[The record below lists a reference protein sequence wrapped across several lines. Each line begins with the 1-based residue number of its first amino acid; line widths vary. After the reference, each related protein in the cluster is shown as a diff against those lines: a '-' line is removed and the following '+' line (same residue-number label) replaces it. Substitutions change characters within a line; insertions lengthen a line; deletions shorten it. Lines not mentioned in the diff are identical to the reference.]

1 MKDYWFKIKVSD
13 LLLNIGSEDKI
24 KFENKFVDSIDNLT
38 EDWIEWIVNLEW
50 LDHKTVRVR
59 LEKLKCNLQEICELS
74 WEKFLLEINVSDFE
88 MNFLALD
95 LQEIIENYGDEFWQI
110 DIKNLTIDISDMI
123 YQAIQLNKPISI
135 RSEKYSKINDI
146 KNEDY
151 TSNLNTINWIY
162 KNK

>member
-1 MKDYWFKIKVSD
+1 MKDYGFKIKVSD

-38 EDWIEWIVNLEW
+38 EDGIEGIVNLEG

-74 WEKFLLEINVSDFE
+74 GEKFLLEINVSDFE

-95 LQEIIENYGDEFWQI
+95 LQEIIENYGDEFGQI